1 MPDLSIV
8 ELFFFGFMELF
19 SVSMLII
26 SSIKEI
32 PNTRASS
39 IIRAIYLIPG
49 MISAAFIAGNSGQ
62 NVILNTI
69 KISTNVTAANGT
81 LLQTIST
88 IQPSYIPLQNEVW
101 GYLHMLIFFT
111 LFIFVINQI
120 YNLLTKP
127 E

>member
-1 MPDLSIV
+1 MDISIV
-8 ELFFFGFMELF
+8 ELFFYGFLELF

-49 MISAAFIAGNSGQ
+49 MIAAAFLSGTGQKIIFNTVLTNS
-62 NVILNTI
+62 
-69 KISTNVTAANGT
+69 TASFPNGT
-81 LLQTIST
+81 IIQNMSQSSADFIVLQS
-88 IQPSYIPLQNEVW
+88 PVW
-101 GYLHMLIFFT
+101 GYLHMLIMLV